1 MGGIASA
8 RSWRPNAPKGSGRGC
23 LVDSPQE
30 WPVPRKEL
38 RRRQRA
44 ALFTIERAFWEEGV
58 SEFVYD
64 EEREVFLDTEGRV
77 VLSRHYADRRL
88 FGS

>member
-1 MGGIASA
+1 
-8 RSWRPNAPKGSGRGC
+8 

-30 WPVPRKEL
+30 WPVPKKEL
-38 RRRQRA
+38 RRRQRD
-44 ALFTIERAFWEEGV
+44 ALFTIESVFWEEGI

-64 EEREVFLDTEGRV
+64 EEREVFLDVAGRI

-88 FGS
+88 LGS

>member
-1 MGGIASA
+1 MGGSASA

-38 RRRQRA
+38 RRRQRD

-64 EEREVFLDTEGRV
+64 EEREVFLDAEGRV

-88 FGS
+88 LGS

>member
-1 MGGIASA
+1 MGGSASA
-8 RSWRPNAPKGSGRGC
+8 RSWRSNAPKGSGRGC

-44 ALFTIERAFWEEGV
+44 ALFTNERAFWEEGV

-64 EEREVFLDTEGRV
+64 EEREVFPDAEGRV

-88 FGS
+88 LGS

>member
-1 MGGIASA
+1 MAL
-8 RSWRPNAPKGSGRGC
+8 PKT
-23 LVDSPQE
+23 
-30 WPVPRKEL
+30 EL

-44 ALFTIERAFWEEGV
+44 ALFTIERAFWEEGI

-64 EEREVFLDTEGRV
+64 EEREVFLDAAVRI
-77 VLSRHYADRRL
+77 VLSRQYADRRL